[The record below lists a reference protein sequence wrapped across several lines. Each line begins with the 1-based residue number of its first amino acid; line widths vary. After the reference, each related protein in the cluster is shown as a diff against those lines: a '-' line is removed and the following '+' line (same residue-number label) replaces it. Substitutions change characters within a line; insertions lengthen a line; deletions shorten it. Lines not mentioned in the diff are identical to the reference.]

1 MLNVI
6 NYVLNCICR
15 FGFVEFDSVESAKDA
30 FNSMKGQEV
39 DGRQVFLDF
48 AEERSGMAYTHFIIS
63 NFEFFKGKSFFIVTQ
78 RKKSNVWY
86 M

>member
-1 MLNVI
+1 M
-6 NYVLNCICR
+6 
-15 FGFVEFDSVESAKDA
+15 EFDSVESAKDA

-63 NFEFFKGKSFFIVTQ
+63 NFEFFKRKSFFIVTR

>member
-6 NYVLNCICR
+6 NYVLKCIYR

-48 AEERSGMAYTHFIIS
+48 AEERSGMA
-63 NFEFFKGKSFFIVTQ
+63 
-78 RKKSNVWY
+78 
-86 M
+86 

>member
-1 MLNVI
+1 M
-6 NYVLNCICR
+6 LNCICR

-63 NFEFFKGKSFFIVTQ
+63 NFENFQTQIFFHCHSTEEK
-78 RKKSNVWY
+78 
-86 M
+86 